1 MNPQLNESANKNPI
15 FSIRRDMACF
25 PLARVQDCCKLH
37 RLKRTTPSAIGAE
50 LFQINADLR
59 GTNCRIGVLKNIKIQ
74 RLLVAKI
81 LIKDAPVNVGALGD
95 CVDAGTVY
103 AFGGD
108 FGCGGRTGYRARAVM
123 PGLWRR
129 FLPLLSHRPQ

>member
-1 MNPQLNESANKNPI
+1 MLP
-15 FSIRRDMACF
+15 F
-25 PLARVQDCCKLH
+25 ARVQDCCKLY

-59 GTNCRIGVLKNIKIQ
+59 GTNYRIGVLKNIKIQ